1 MQSNQEST
9 PNFDAQYRTML
20 IIWFAILS
28 SIVMYFVLATLV
40 PMETESNRLLTIVLS
55 ALSVFMTGASF
66 AARKTFLSR
75 SVELQQ
81 PKLVNTAYIAAAVCC
96 EAGGLIGLLD
106 KFIAA
111 DPYYYVLIGIAFIG
125 QLLNFPRRASLESA
139 NFKKL

>member
-1 MQSNQEST
+1 MQNNQQLT

-20 IIWFAILS
+20 IVWFAILG
-28 SIVMYFVLATLV
+28 SIVMYFVLATVV
-40 PMETESNRLLTIVLS
+40 PVEAESNRLLTIVLS
-55 ALSVFMTGASF
+55 AVSVFMTGASF

-81 PKLVNTAYIAAAVCC
+81 PKLVNTAYIAAAACC

-111 DPYYYVLIGIAFIG
+111 DRYYYLLIGIAFIG
-125 QLLNFPRRASLESA
+125 QVLNFPRRESLEAASV
-139 NFKKL
+139 KKL